1 MYKIPKDKAALHVLI
16 SKEVLKKF
24 RELVRMKHDSLRGT
38 LSYEVEQALA
48 HWLLEHARANSRDMT
63 ATTDNRRPRTVPPS
77 HVSGLQLEVRKFN
90 PPIRYLK
97 VWLEVKKYLEE
108 KLLYDFAKYRQ
119 VHINDLKTAIGAV
132 RGDERRTLNRWL
144 ETFERY
150 GILKRISPKFYE
162 VVAT

>member
-1 MYKIPKDKAALHVLI
+1 MGKGKVGLYVSI
-16 SKEVLKKF
+16 SEEVLKKF
-24 RELVRMKHDSLRGT
+24 KELVRMKHDKLRDA

-48 HWLLEHARANSRDMT
+48 HWLLEHTRAQSP
-63 ATTDNRRPRTVPPS
+63 ATVPTIPPS
-77 HVSGLQLEVRKFN
+77 QVADLKLEVRKFN

-108 KLLYDFAKYRQ
+108 KLLYDFSKTRQ
-119 VHINDLKTAIGAV
+119 VHVDDLKVAIGAV
-132 RGDERRTLNRWL
+132 RGDEPRTLRRWP